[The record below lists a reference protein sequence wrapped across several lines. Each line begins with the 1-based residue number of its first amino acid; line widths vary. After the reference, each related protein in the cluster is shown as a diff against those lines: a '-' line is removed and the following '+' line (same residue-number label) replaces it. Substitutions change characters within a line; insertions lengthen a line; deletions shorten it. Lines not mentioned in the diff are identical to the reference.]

1 MEGSSSNPNYV
12 DRNNKSYD
20 RHSTHSTRNYNFDYI
35 DDWHLLYKLASLK
48 RLDEY
53 LYLFIVVWKSPKI
66 DTDIER
72 SEEFYNEIG
81 LMNNYIE
88 DLFTNSV
95 INKQELNKYSTLLD
109 DYRNHSHNDSEAKK
123 ELVDEALN
131 KLEEC
136 GISKYKSQLNKLKLA
151 QKKCVRQMILDRME
165 SFVEI
170 SSQSHIVDEE
180 ENDLSLDD
188 PIELK
193 KEIESLRKQNS
204 KLAQENS
211 HYQAALGNMTN
222 TRLSDQDPNN
232 ATQLISDIKGL
243 QHLLEDFTIVQG
255 PDYKINEK
263 KSMEL
268 FSKNKCQVNF
278 SMPKAKLILGGIL
291 QQCII
296 KYILESVGSYLN
308 TTKNRNSDDT
318 LEVEILNTTEGLIK
332 SFNNFNEKRPRK
344 DDITQA
350 VPTKIRQQIYA
361 ALGSRGFSN
370 DNHPLI
376 VETAKKIRDS
386 MNVYREIIDPDILSE
401 ISQSIQITR
410 KVISIFFFRF
420 KTQQIE
426 PTYHFFK
433 SGDEIDTRLMQGS

>member
-1 MEGSSSNPNYV
+1 
-12 DRNNKSYD
+12 
-20 RHSTHSTRNYNFDYI
+20 
-35 DDWHLLYKLASLK
+35 
-48 RLDEY
+48 
-53 LYLFIVVWKSPKI
+53 
-66 DTDIER
+66 
-72 SEEFYNEIG
+72 
-81 LMNNYIE
+81 
-88 DLFTNSV
+88 
-95 INKQELNKYSTLLD
+95 
-109 DYRNHSHNDSEAKK
+109 
-123 ELVDEALN
+123 
-131 KLEEC
+131 
-136 GISKYKSQLNKLKLA
+136 
-151 QKKCVRQMILDRME
+151 MILDRME
-165 SFVEI
+165 SFVDI
-170 SSQSHIVDEE
+170 SSQSHIIDEE
-180 ENDLSLDD
+180 ENDLSLDN

-204 KLAQENS
+204 KLNQENS

-222 TRLSDQDPNN
+222 TGTRLSDQDPNN
-232 ATQLISDIKGL
+232 ATQLISDIKEL

-255 PDYKINEK
+255 PEYKINEK

-268 FSKNKCQVNF
+268 FFKNKCQVNF

-296 KYILESVGSYLN
+296 KHILESVGSYLK